1 MKTQKIYRGLIP
13 LIFFSTF
20 VCYAQQSLENLAYCD
35 KKSTK
40 LELIARKPLSNI
52 LSNGNSKS
60 RNEKINETINSDF
73 PLSDEIK
80 YLFNFYYNLSDG
92 YREFKR
98 LRNSFTSYEF
108 LNDDNLTASLHLVN
122 FRSLRN
128 LNEYGVLL
136 NLKIKTF

>member
-13 LIFFSTF
+13 LIFFSVFT
-20 VCYAQQSLENLAYCD
+20 CYSQQSFKSFIYQEN
-35 KKSTK
+35 KPIK

-92 YREFKR
+92 YQEFKR

-108 LNDDNLTASLHLVN
+108 LNDDKLAASLQLVN

-128 LNEYGVLL
+128 LNEYGVLF
-136 NLKIKTF
+136 NLKIKFP